1 MTAKSR
7 FFEPL
12 AARLAAGCS
21 IKQAAKA
28 IGCSEST
35 AQRLNRLPEFA
46 ARVLE
51 IRSALSDAIV
61 GQLIAGASDAVAAL
75 VGIVRNPNSRPQ
87 DVIAASKAILAS
99 LLPLQDGIEFRA
111 RLDRL
116 ESNQLRRVG

>member
-75 VGIVRNPNSRPQ
+75 VGIVRNPDSRPQ
-87 DVIAASKAILAS
+87 DVIAASKAILSS
-99 LLPLQDGIEFRA
+99 LLPIQDGIEFRA

-116 ESNQLRRVG
+116 EQSQLRRVG

>member
-7 FFEPL
+7 FFELL
-12 AARLAAGCS
+12 AARVAAGCS

-46 ARVLE
+46 GRVLE
-51 IRSALSDAIV
+51 IRAALSDAIV
-61 GQLIAGASDAVAAL
+61 GQLIEGASDAVAAL
-75 VGIVRNPNSRPQ
+75 TAIVRNPDSRPA
-87 DVIAASKAILAS
+87 DVIAASRTILQT
-99 LLPLQDGIEFRA
+99 LLPIQDAVEFRS

-116 ESNQLRRVG
+116 EQSQLRRVG